1 MVALWGRG
9 GAEMWASGNDLA
21 HFDGQSWSL
30 VTDAPAPARNGQVFN
45 NTLVTGDAGAVWLA
59 TPGPRFFRKVDG
71 P

>member
-1 MVALWGRG
+1 
-9 GAEMWASGNDLA
+9 MWASGTDLA

-30 VTDAPAPARNGQVFN
+30 VADAPAAARGGITLND
-45 NTLVTGDAGAVWLA
+45 TLVTGDAGAVWIA